1 MIKENLGKKKEQ
13 IKQILQKTK
22 SKKSSFG
29 SWYQDNYSAAI
40 LQRNIFFGLFVIAFV
55 GIIIAFGVFFAVN
68 KMQKLEPFIVEIEKK
83 TGIVSVVN
91 QSTVKNFAANDAIN
105 NYFIVKF
112 LRLWEIFDN
121 ENYKYNYYT
130 ELRLFSAPDVFNQ
143 FLSFIRLSSPSSPIN
158 LYQNNPITEGDVRI
172 RSIQYIEE
180 GNAQVRFTTQIKTKQ
195 SQRYGET
202 EEKSYI
208 ATIKFAYNDLKI
220 NENERYINPLG
231 FQVMTYKKTEEYLK

>member
-1 MIKENLGKKKEQ
+1 MIKKTLEEKQSK
-13 IKQILQKTK
+13 IKQIFQKTK
-22 SKKSSFG
+22 GKKSSFG
-29 SWYQDNYSAAI
+29 SWYKDNYNSVI
-40 LQRNIFFGLFVIAFV
+40 LQRNIFFGLFVIALIGV
-55 GIIIAFGVFFAVN
+55 IIAFTVFFAVN

-83 TGIVSVVN
+83 TGIVSVVD
-91 QSTVKNFAANDAIN
+91 QSSMRNFSSNDAIN

-143 FLSFIRLSSPSSPIN
+143 FLAFIRLSNPISPIN
-158 LYQNNPITEGDVRI
+158 LYQSNPITAGDIRI
-172 RSIQYIEE
+172 RSIQYIDE
-180 GNAQVRFTTQIKTKQ
+180 GAAQVRFTTQIKTRQ
-195 SQRYGET
+195 SERYGEI

-231 FQVMTYKKTEEYLK
+231 FQIMTYNKTEEYLK